1 MSLSN
6 LSYILRRT
14 VSAVLTIF
22 AIIILNFILFRL
34 LPGNPITLLYRS
46 PALTQ
51 HQINLL
57 TEEFGLNQPLW
68 IQFVIFFKNSLMGN
82 FGISFFYKQPV
93 TSIIIPAIKNS
104 LILLIPANLMAIL
117 LGMFTGAISAWHR
130 GKKIDSTILGTSL
143 ALYAMPTFWLGS
155 MLIVVALHVGNIPV
169 EGMYSIGVLNQSA
182 IIRFWDLLGHLA
194 LPLITLTLV
203 LYGEFTIVMRN
214 SLLDVLSEDFILTAK
229 AKGATDSRI
238 LWRHAFPNGLLPLVS
253 LIAISFGLVIGGVI
267 FTEIVFSW
275 PGIGFV
281 TYTAIFMRDY
291 PVLQGAFFLITITVV
306 LANYFADFV
315 YSYIDPR
322 IRYR

>member
-1 MSLSN
+1 MSN
-6 LSYILRRT
+6 LPYILRRT
-14 VSAVLTIF
+14 VSAILTIF

-46 PALTQ
+46 PALTSR
-51 HQINLL
+51 QIALL
-57 TEEFGLNQPLW
+57 TSEFGLNQPLW
-68 IQFVIFFKNSLMGN
+68 IQFVIFFKNSLVGN
-82 FGISFFYKQPV
+82 FGISFFYKEPV
-93 TSIIIPAIKNS
+93 TAIIIPAIQNS
-104 LILLIPANLMAIL
+104 LILLIPANLLAIL
-117 LGMFTGAISAWHR
+117 LGMFTGAVSAWRR
-130 GKKIDSTILGTSL
+130 GKKIDGTILGISL

-155 MLIVVALHVGNIPV
+155 MLIVMALYVGGIPV
-169 EGMYSIGVLNQSA
+169 EGMYSIGALSQNTLA
-182 IIRFWDLLGHLA
+182 RFLDLLSHLA

-214 SLLDVLSEDFILTAK
+214 SLLDVLSEDYIVTAK
-229 AKGATDSRI
+229 AKGASDSRI
-238 LWRHAFPNGLLPLVS
+238 LWKHAFPNGLLPLVS
-253 LIAISFGLVIGGVI
+253 LIAISFGLVIGGVM

-315 YSYIDPR
+315 YGYIDPR
-322 IRYR
+322 IRYQ